1 MFGPSRKRGSGKDA
15 FLAWKVRVF
24 VIGAA
29 LALVGMGTSL
39 SWVVWTGVGVLAV
52 GLALRLLPDEG

>member
-1 MFGPSRKRGSGKDA
+1 MFRPSRKRGSGKDG
-15 FLAWKVRVF
+15 FLVWKVRIF
-24 VIGAA
+24 VIGAV